1 MFRQFEHR
9 CGGRIGHRHIG
20 AGRGF
25 GGSFG
30 GGSFGGGSFGGGFR
44 GGGRGMRTAR
54 MLASGDLQLIVL
66 LLLAEKSRHGYEI
79 IKAVEEQ
86 SCGVYTPSPGMV
98 YPALTYLEE
107 TDYAAAASEG
117 TRKLYSITAA
127 GSAHLSEHR
136 ATAEEVWNQ
145 LAAIGRKLA
154 QFQRQYAEDEDA
166 ADRFG
171 SGSGADAKNP
181 DAKSPDA
188 NNQLR
193 QMKHEFRA
201 LRDELKA
208 ALYEKINSSM
218 EEKRRILDI
227 LRRAIGEI
235 RGR

>member
-9 CGGRIGHRHIG
+9 CGGRIGHRHLG
-20 AGRGF
+20 AGGGF
-25 GGSFG
+25 GGSL
-30 GGSFGGGSFGGGFR
+30 GGGFR
-44 GGGRGMRTAR
+44 RGGRGMRTAR
-54 MLASGDLQLIVL
+54 MLASGDLQLIIL
-66 LLLAEKSRHGYEI
+66 LLLGEKSRHGYEI

-86 SCGVYTPSPGMV
+86 SSGVYTPSPGMV

-171 SGSGADAKNP
+171 SGSG
-181 DAKSPDA
+181 PDA